1 MLFAQA
7 WGGLKCLAELSCTV
21 SHSAL
26 RVQRKKSIDFNQAFT
41 DKNPKR
47 NVTSLP

>member
-7 WGGLKCLAELSCTV
+7 WGGLKCLVELSCTV

-26 RVQRKKSIDFNQAFT
+26 LVQRKKSIDFQAFT